1 MSKKKVL
8 LVIII
13 LLMLAASLRPADSVK
28 AAIIYTPVSEV
39 IDLKVDGSDASVT
52 KSLTKTYDYITHIT
66 LRFSYNDTLFIGD
79 EFGEGTALENGTCF
93 LYQGADYFANP
104 VKRNEQFYKFFEETT
119 RFVDDKDPKHIHII
133 GHLEFE
139 HIFGHP
145 LRITALTDL
154 QFKVQDDL
162 TSSTYDIDAFKM
174 VIQGNVI
181 SSLSGSKFIT
191 VEENVLRYNT
201 PVDITFADLKDSHHY
216 LVNWTADNSGIDF
229 YTDGDGSDVS
239 MRLSIIASNEYQT
252 IYLRDGETEEIIDS
266 ITVFFIN
273 RNYYDM
279 SDLFNNAPY
288 IIVYLLVGLCL
299 LGLPIYFLR
308 RSKS

>member
-8 LVIII
+8 LVIVIV
-13 LLMLAASLRPADSVK
+13 LMLAATLRPADSVN

-39 IDLKVDGSDASVT
+39 IDLKVDGSDVSVT
-52 KSLTKTYDYITHIT
+52 KSLTKTYDYITHMT

-79 EFGEGTALENGTCF
+79 EFGEGTELENGTCF

-104 VKRNEQFYKFFEETT
+104 VSRNEQFYKFFEEITQ
-119 RFVDDKDPKHIHII
+119 FVDDKDPKHTHLI
-133 GHLEFE
+133 GHLDFE
-139 HIFGHP
+139 HVFGHP

-162 TSSTYDIDAFKM
+162 TSSTYDLDAFKI

-201 PVDITFADLKDSHHY
+201 PVDITFVDLKNSYHY
-216 LVNWTADNSGIDF
+216 FVNWTSDNSGIDF
-229 YTDGDGSDVS
+229 YTDSDGSDVS
-239 MRLSIIASNEYQT
+239 MRLSIFADNDYQT

-266 ITVFFIN
+266 ITIFFIN
-273 RNYYDM
+273 RDFFDI
-279 SDLFNNAPY
+279 SDIFNNLPVIIIA
-288 IIVYLLVGLCL
+288 IIVGLAL
-299 LGLPIYFLR
+299 LGLPIYFLK
-308 RSKS
+308 RSK